1 MYGRRDFAVLMTALM
16 LLTLSETRS
25 QPTSDAP
32 VSPETAAFDKSAADI
47 NSDNSSTAAAFFRSY
62 NESAESMKKAMWKRC
77 VSKNYVT
84 CAKLA
89 LVHLVDR
96 LERAND
102 SYSLVPGVTVSSEKF
117 HDRADNNDNDGGDVA
132 AQKITDRDSSEA
144 FDRLLVDKLGRYF
157 GTLTLN
163 VKLLD
168 DATVQSV
175 RKLGEAAADATIQS
189 GRGKKQKYAQSILLA
204 GWVTGAML
212 LALGMKAIAVLA
224 GKALMTALMSLLL
237 SGLASFRG
245 GHSEPKST
253 TYEIVTKPVYSHSH
267 STADDTHAAGTQ
279 NNPAYRRSIGSG
291 AAGGGGGGVVGL
303 QHVPALSSAEDA
315 DHIVYRIHTSDKTPI
330 YIPIIDRRRR
340 RRRR

>member
-1 MYGRRDFAVLMTALM
+1 MYGRRDFAVLIIALV
-16 LLTLSETRS
+16 LLVLSGTRG

-32 VSPETAAFDKSAADI
+32 VSPEKTTSDQTAVDI
-47 NSDNSSTAAAFFRSY
+47 NSVNPTATTFFKSDNGLT
-62 NESAESMKKAMWKRC
+62 ESMKKAMWKRC

-102 SYSLVPGVTVSSEKF
+102 SYSLVSGVTVSREKY
-117 HDRADNNDNDGGDVA
+117 HADVNDIGGGDVA
-132 AQKITDRDSSEA
+132 AKTITDRDSSEA
-144 FDRLLVDKLGRYF
+144 FNRLLVDKLGRYF
-157 GTLTLN
+157 STLTLN

-175 RKLGEAAADATIQS
+175 RKLGEAAADASIQS

-267 STADDTHAAGTQ
+267 STADDTHAAGSQ
-279 NNPAYRRSIGSG
+279 NNPAYRRSIGGSG
-291 AAGGGGGGVVGL
+291 GVASSGSSGGVVGL
-303 QHVPALSSAEDA
+303 QHVPAPSSAEDA
-315 DHIVYRIHTSDKTPI
+315 DHVVYRIHTSDKTPI

-340 RRRR
+340 RRR

>member
-1 MYGRRDFAVLMTALM
+1 MYGCRDSCAVMMAALA
-16 LLTLSETRS
+16 LLTLAGTRG
-25 QPTSDAP
+25 QPTADA
-32 VSPETAAFDKSAADI
+32 SGSRETATSDQSSADDI
-47 NSDNSSTAAAFFRSY
+47 NSIDPAAAAFSRPF
-62 NESAESMKKAMWKRC
+62 NGSAESLKKVMWKRC

-96 LERAND
+96 LERSND
-102 SYSLVPGVTVSSEKF
+102 SYSLVSGVTVSSRKLVG
-117 HDRADNNDNDGGDVA
+117 RAEDGDGDVP
-132 AQKITDRDSSEA
+132 AQTTTGRDSSEA

-168 DATVQSV
+168 DATVRSV
-175 RKLGEAAADATIQS
+175 RKLGEAAANASIQS

-245 GHSEPKST
+245 GGGHSEPKST

-267 STADDTHAAGTQ
+267 STADDTHSAASQ
-279 NNPAYRRSIGSG
+279 NNPTYRRSIGG
-291 AAGGGGGGVVGL
+291 GAGGGSGVVGL
-303 QHVPALSSAEDA
+303 QHVPAPSSAEDA
-315 DHIVYRIHTSDKTPI
+315 DHVVYRIHTSDKTPI
-330 YIPIIDRRRR
+330 YIPIIDRR
-340 RRRR
+340 

>member
-1 MYGRRDFAVLMTALM
+1 MNGRRDSAVLMTAALA
-16 LLTLSETRS
+16 LLTLTGTRG
-25 QPTSDAP
+25 QPTSDT
-32 VSPETAAFDKSAADI
+32 SSSRETAASDQSSTADDI
-47 NSDNSSTAAAFFRSY
+47 NSVDPAFSRPF
-62 NESAESMKKAMWKRC
+62 NGSAESLKKVMWKRC

-96 LERAND
+96 LERTND
-102 SYSLVPGVTVSSEKF
+102 SYSLVSGVTVSSQKLVG
-117 HDRADNNDNDGGDVA
+117 RAEDGDGSVPEQTTA
-132 AQKITDRDSSEA
+132 GRDSSEA
-144 FDRLLVDKLGRYF
+144 FDRLLVDKLGHYF

-168 DATVQSV
+168 DATVRSV
-175 RKLGEAAADATIQS
+175 RKLGEAAADASIQS

-245 GHSEPKST
+245 GGHSEPKST

-267 STADDTHAAGTQ
+267 STADDTHSAGSQ
-279 NNPAYRRSIGSG
+279 NNPTYRRSIGG
-291 AAGGGGGGVVGL
+291 GAGGGGGVMGL
-303 QHVPALSSAEDA
+303 QPVPAPSSAEDA
-315 DHIVYRIHTSDKTPI
+315 DHVVYRIHTSDKTPI
-330 YIPIIDRRRR
+330 YIPIIDRR
-340 RRRR
+340 